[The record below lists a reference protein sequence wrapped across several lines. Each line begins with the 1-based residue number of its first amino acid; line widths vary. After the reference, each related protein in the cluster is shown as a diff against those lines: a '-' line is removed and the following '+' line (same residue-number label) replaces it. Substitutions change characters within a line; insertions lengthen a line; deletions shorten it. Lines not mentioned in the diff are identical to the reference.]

1 MSPGGRRGSG
11 SGNNGDYR
19 FDGSATSAGAGA
31 GAGVAA
37 GGGHFGFDGEGEGI
51 SPVGGRR
58 LSTVVAPHD
67 AALAAVLSAAKP
79 LAADCT
85 EAG

>member
-1 MSPGGRRGSG
+1 MSPRGRRGSG
-11 SGNNGDYR
+11 SRNNGDYR
-19 FDGSATSAGAGA
+19 FDGSTTSAGAGA

-37 GGGHFGFDGEGEGI
+37 GGGHSRFDGEGI
-51 SPVGGRR
+51 SPIGGRR

-79 LAADCT
+79 LAADGT